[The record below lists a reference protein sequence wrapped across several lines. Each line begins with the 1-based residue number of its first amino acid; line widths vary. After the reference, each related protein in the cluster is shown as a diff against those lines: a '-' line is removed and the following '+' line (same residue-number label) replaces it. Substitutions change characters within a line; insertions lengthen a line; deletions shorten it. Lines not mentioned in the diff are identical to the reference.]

1 MLRDWRSKR
10 NIDNPLSLFDDFDV
24 NPDKQLT
31 QKIYTLLRDY
41 LIVELI
47 IPNAQRP
54 GIIQGVTIG
63 EAIRVKHDI
72 TCEGYHR
79 LMVSSHKTGYVQSA
93 TIFIYKEVY
102 RALDIFI
109 TRILVRIPSKNAINI
124 TSRLFMTY
132 TGRPIESSQVTPI
145 LRDYLERMGLYFKGT
160 ISDIRKAAATL
171 TGKHDPNLHE
181 LMAQYLCHSR
191 KAHDRYYR
199 VQLGHQ
205 GLTHAFSSLEKFQS
219 HPNSVLSMN
228 NSTFGISPNHS
239 CIQNTSNI
247 HTFL

>member
-1 MLRDWRSKR
+1 
-10 NIDNPLSLFDDFDV
+10 
-24 NPDKQLT
+24 
-31 QKIYTLLRDY
+31 
-41 LIVELI
+41 
-47 IPNAQRP
+47 
-54 GIIQGVTIG
+54 
-63 EAIRVKHDI
+63 
-72 TCEGYHR
+72 
-79 LMVSSHKTGYVQSA
+79 
-93 TIFIYKEVY
+93 
-102 RALDIFI
+102 
-109 TRILVRIPSKNAINI
+109 
-124 TSRLFMTY
+124 MTY
-132 TGRPIESSQVTPI
+132 TGRPFESSQVTPI

-205 GLTHAFSSLEKFQS
+205 GLTHAFSSLKKFQS

-239 CIQNTSNI
+239 SIQNTSNI
-247 HTFL
+247 HTSSLECAPHNIDDSNSHSTLPVDSAQIRQVSLSPRLSNNMQFNSNIPNSLEYPIMSCRITLNPDLSSVSKTEMISLWRRLISQRCLL